1 MSGGM
6 DSKSR
11 LEIVPS
17 RVAAQLGELPSPALK
32 MARLCDG
39 TRNLEAISAAAGLP
53 ADEVATVVARLMA
66 LGVVRERTAHK
77 ARPLSEKALNWA
89 HGRTAAF
96 SDDEEL
102 FFASP
107 VTAEE

>member
-1 MSGGM
+1 M

-17 RVAAQLGELPSPALK
+17 RVAAALGELPAPALK

-39 TRNLEAISAAAGLP
+39 TRNLEAVCAAAHLP
-53 ADEVATVVARLMA
+53 TEEVAPVVARLMA
-66 LGVVRERTAHK
+66 LGVVRERANEK
-77 ARPLSEKALNWA
+77 RRPLSEKALAWVRGKSA
-89 HGRTAAF
+89 RAF
-96 SDDEEL
+96 SDDEEQ

>member
-1 MSGGM
+1 M

-17 RVAAQLGELPSPALK
+17 RVAAQLGELPTRALE

-39 TRNLEAISAAAGLP
+39 TRTLEAVCAAARLP
-53 ADEVATVVARLMA
+53 SAEVAPVVARLVA
-66 LGVVRERTAHK
+66 LGVVRERGAHK
-77 ARPLSEKALNWA
+77 PRPLSEKALAWA
-89 HGRTAAF
+89 HGRSAHAAF
-96 SDDEEL
+96 SDDEEQ

-107 VTAEE
+107 VAAED

>member
-1 MSGGM
+1 
-6 DSKSR
+6 
-11 LEIVPS
+11 
-17 RVAAQLGELPSPALK
+17 
-32 MARLCDG
+32 
-39 TRNLEAISAAAGLP
+39 
-53 ADEVATVVARLMA
+53 VVERLMA

-89 HGRTAAF
+89 HGRAKHF
-96 SDDEEL
+96 SDDEEQ

>member
-1 MSGGM
+1 MQARM

-17 RVAAQLGELPSPALK
+17 RVAAQIGELPVRALQ

-39 TRNLEAISAAAGLP
+39 TRNLEAVCVAAKLP
-53 ADEVATVVARLMA
+53 TEQVTPVVERLLA
-66 LGVVRERTAHK
+66 LGVVRERSAQKT
-77 ARPLSEKALNWA
+77 RPLSEKALAWA
-89 HGRTAAF
+89 HGKSAAF
-96 SDDEEL
+96 SDDEEQ

-107 VTAEE
+107 VTCEE